1 MSLSLKICALQASEN
16 RTMDL
21 DGIKRKV
28 NLIDYAK
35 THYGY
40 KCDSKGRG
48 SCLLHPPD
56 KHNSFSIWQ
65 TNNGIWR
72 FKCFHKDKSG
82 SIIDLKMELESLSK
96 EEACSQLIK
105 EFKEGKISPFLEKK
119 KAGLMNQIPNSKRWT
134 VPKEEKKIKKR
145 EHFNYK
151 DQDGKIVYRKVKL
164 VYEDGS
170 KQFLFQHLIEGKGWD
185 WTKGKVEHVPYNL
198 DKFKGHEHVIVC
210 EGEKDADTITRLDVG
225 YLATTAPT
233 GKSAWPDPITPYFR
247 IFKKTTFCYD
257 VGNEEDV
264 QRHASTLQK
273 AYPDMEISI
282 IQVPMKKRESDI
294 TDYLQTFKTQ
304 KEKQMAF
311 LNLLDKSKRFTPEK
325 APEDHAHMI
334 NVAETETKPIQWL
347 WHHVFPIGKVSLLI
361 GDGGAGKSYFANYMA
376 SRITTGRDWIGP
388 EKSQPVGKVIIIT
401 TEDGVADTIK
411 ARAILMGTDQ
421 TKLIII
427 DGISKGMSKDV
438 MSFTLGKN
446 IDLIE
451 KAIVEI
457 KDVRLLVFDPIT
469 EFMGNIDDHRTAPTR
484 TALAPLAALAEKY
497 NIAIIIIS
505 HLNKDD
511 AKKIIYRTTGSQSY
525 VNMAR
530 AVWAIAEDEKTKDR
544 RLLTPVKQNLS
555 KKPDGFAFS
564 ITDDKGIVFEKGRVK
579 IVADDVFGTED
590 QKFERS
596 QIDEAKE
603 FLLKTLSNGSFRAND
618 IFKDA
623 HQAGI
628 SEKTLRRAKTAL
640 NVIAIQTYDEG
651 KRFWIWKQKK

>member
-1 MSLSLKICALQASEN
+1 
-16 RTMDL
+16 MDL

-28 NLIDYAK
+28 NLIDYARK
-35 THYGY
+35 HYGY
-40 KCDSKGRG
+40 KCNSEGKG
-48 SCLLHPPD
+48 SCLFDPPD
-56 KHNSFSIWQ
+56 KHSSFSIWQ

-119 KAGLMNQIPNSKRWT
+119 KAGLMNQNPNSKRGT
-134 VPKEEKKIKKR
+134 IPKEEKKIKKR
-145 EHFNYK
+145 EYFNYK

-164 VYEDGS
+164 MYEDGN

-185 WTKGKVEHVPYNL
+185 WTKGKAEHVPYNL
-198 DKFKGHEHVIVC
+198 DKFKDQEDVIIC
-210 EGEKDADTITRLDVG
+210 EGEKDANTISGLNIEF
-225 YLATTAPT
+225 LATTAPT
-233 GKSAWPDPITPYFR
+233 GKSGWPDTIVQYFKG
-247 IFKKTTFCYD
+247 FKKATFIYD
-257 VGNEEDV
+257 VGAEKDV
-264 QRHASTLQK
+264 KKHAATLKK
-273 AYPDMEISI
+273 AFPKMHVFICK
-282 IQVPMKKRESDI
+282 VPMDKEGNDI
-294 TDYLQTFKTQ
+294 TDYLMTQ
-304 KEKQMAF
+304 ADRPMAF
-311 LNLLDKSKRFTPEK
+311 LDVLDKSKEFKIEEV
-325 APEDHAHMI
+325 PEDRVHII
-334 NVAETETKPIQWL
+334 NVDEVKAKPIHWL
-347 WHHVFPIGKVSLLI
+347 WHHIFPLGKVSLLI

-376 SRITTGRDWIGP
+376 SRITTGRDWIDP
-388 EKSQPVGKVIIIT
+388 EKKQPVGSVIIIT

-411 ARAILMGTDQ
+411 ARAVLMGTDQ
-421 TKLIII
+421 KKLKII
-427 DGISKGMSKDV
+427 DGVSEGMDKDV
-438 MSFTLGKN
+438 MSLVIGEN
-446 IDLIE
+446 LALIE

-469 EFMGNIDDHRTAPTR
+469 EFIGKIDDHRAAPTR
-484 TALAPLAALAEKY
+484 TALAPLAALAEKHD
-497 NIAIIIIS
+497 IAILIIS

-530 AVWAIAEDEKTKDR
+530 AVWAIAEGEETEDR
-544 RLLTPVKQNLS
+544 RLLTPIKQNLS

-564 ITDDKGIVFEKGRVK
+564 ITDDKGIVFEQGRVK
-579 IVADDVFGTED
+579 IAADDVFGTED
-590 QKFERS
+590 QKIERS

-603 FLLKTLSNGSFRAND
+603 FLLETLSNGSVRATD

-628 SEKTLRRAKTAL
+628 SKKTLRRAKTAL
-640 NVIAIQTYDEG
+640 NVIAIQTYDED